1 MRLSLHTD
9 YALRFLMFL
18 GTRPGRATIADVAGF
33 FDISKDH
40 LAKVAQRMVQLGY
53 VRSVRGINGGI
64 DLARSLDSM
73 TVGEI
78 IRDFEGAMHYLE
90 CVGATTQVC
99 VIQPGCEL
107 KRVFAEAER
116 LQWEYLDSV
125 KLSSVVRPGLELV
138 QLKMLAVES
147 P

>member
-1 MRLSLHTD
+1 MKLSLHTD

-18 GTRPGRATIADVAGF
+18 VSRPGRTTIAEVAEFYG
-33 FDISKDH
+33 ISKDH
-40 LAKVAQRMVQLGY
+40 LAKVTQQMVRLGY
-53 VRSVRGINGGI
+53 VRSIRGINGGI
-64 DLARSLDSM
+64 ELIREPEGV
-73 TVGEI
+73 TIGQV

-107 KRVFAEAER
+107 RRVFAEAER

-125 KLSSVVRPGLELV
+125 KLSSVANPNVDLV
-138 QLKMLAVES
+138 QLKIPA

>member
-18 GTRPGRATIADVAGF
+18 VSRPGRTTIADVAAF
-33 FDISKDH
+33 YDISKDH
-40 LAKVAQRMVQLGY
+40 LAKVTQQMVRLGY
-53 VRSVRGINGGI
+53 VRSIRGINGGI
-64 DLARSLDSM
+64 ELSRVPDAI
-73 TVGEI
+73 TIGQV

-99 VIQPGCEL
+99 VIQPGCAL
-107 KRVFAEAER
+107 RGVFAEAER

-125 KLSSVVRPGLELV
+125 QLSSVVNPNVDLV
-138 QLKMLAVES
+138 QLKFSA

>member
-18 GTRPGRATIADVAGF
+18 GTRPGRATIAEVAEF

-40 LAKVAQRMVQLGY
+40 LAKVAQQMVRLGY

-64 DLARSLDSM
+64 DLARPLD
-73 TVGEI
+73 TVTLGEV

-99 VIQPGCEL
+99 VIQPGCKL
-107 KRVFAEAER
+107 RRVFAEAER

-125 KLSSVVRPGLELV
+125 MLSSVVSPNVDLV
-138 QLKMLAVES
+138 QLKLPAS
-147 P
+147 

>member
-1 MRLSLHTD
+1 MKLSLHTD

-18 GTRPGRATIADVAGF
+18 VSRPGRTTIADVAEF
-33 FDISKDH
+33 FGISKDH
-40 LAKVAQRMVQLGY
+40 LAKVTQQMVRLEY
-53 VRSVRGINGGI
+53 VRSIRGIHGGI
-64 DLARSLDSM
+64 ELARSPEGI
-73 TVGEI
+73 TIGQV

-107 KRVFAEAER
+107 RRVFAEAER

-125 KLSSVVRPGLELV
+125 KLTALVSPNVDLV
-138 QLKMLAVES
+138 QLKT
-147 P
+147 PTP

>member
-9 YALRFLMFL
+9 YALRFLMYL
-18 GTRPGRATIADVAGF
+18 ASRPGRATIAGVAEF

-40 LAKVAQRMVQLGY
+40 LAKVAQRMVRLGY
-53 VRSVRGINGGI
+53 VRSIRGINGGI
-64 DLARSLDSM
+64 ELAQSLDDL
-73 TVGEI
+73 TVGQV

-90 CVGATTQVC
+90 CVGTTEIVC
-99 VIQPGCEL
+99 VIQPSCEL

-125 KLSSVVRPGLELV
+125 KLSTVVGSSLGLVELTFP
-138 QLKMLAVES
+138 AS
-147 P
+147 

>member
-1 MRLSLHTD
+1 MKLSLHTD

-18 GTRPGRATIADVAGF
+18 VSRPGRTTIAEVAEFYG
-33 FDISKDH
+33 ISKDH
-40 LAKVAQRMVQLGY
+40 LAKVTQQMVRLGY
-53 VRSVRGINGGI
+53 VRSIRGINGGI
-64 DLARSLDSM
+64 ELIRDPEGV
-73 TVGEI
+73 TIGQV

-107 KRVFAEAER
+107 RRVFAEAER

-125 KLSSVVRPGLELV
+125 KLSSVANPNVDLV
-138 QLKMLAVES
+138 QLKIPA